1 MNYKIVLGIIGAA
14 IVIGGVVYFVNKAM
28 NSDQDK
34 NQSNDEDSQDSQNS
48 KKNEMVKSQNVRET
62 DPDLDNV
69 KSEAVET
76 ISERHEEAKKV
87 MSEAVNVIFDDTL
100 PETTKNEEA
109 KKKISEDLDNL

>member
-28 NSDQDK
+28 NS
-34 NQSNDEDSQDSQNS
+34 NQGKYESNENASQDS
-48 KKNEMVKSQNVRET
+48 KKNEIAKSQNDSEAE
-62 DPDLDNV
+62 PDLDVV
-69 KSEAVET
+69 KSEAAER

-87 MSEAVNVIFDDTL
+87 MREAVNTIFDDTL
-100 PETTKNEEA
+100 SETTKNEEA

>member
-14 IVIGGVVYFVNKAM
+14 IAIGGVVYFVNKAM
-28 NSDQDK
+28 NSDQGK
-34 NQSNDEDSQDSQNS
+34 NQSNDEDSQNS
-48 KKNEMVKSQNVRET
+48 KKNEIVKSQNVRET
-62 DPDLDNV
+62 EPDLDNV
-69 KSEAVET
+69 KSEAAET

>member
-28 NSDQDK
+28 NSNQYKNHGNDK
-34 NQSNDEDSQDSQNS
+34 SSQDS
-48 KKNEMVKSQNVRET
+48 KKNDIVKSQNVRET
-62 DPDLDNV
+62 EFDLDNI
-69 KSEAVET
+69 KSEAAKT

-109 KKKISEDLDNL
+109 KKIISEDLDNL

>member
-1 MNYKIVLGIIGAA
+1 MNYKIVLGIIGAS

-34 NQSNDEDSQDSQNS
+34 NQSNDKASQDS
-48 KKNEMVKSQNVRET
+48 KKNEIVKSQNERET
-62 DPDLDNV
+62 EPDLDNV
-69 KSEAVET
+69 KSEAAET

>member
-28 NSDQDK
+28 NSDHDK
-34 NQSNDEDSQDSQNS
+34 NQSNDKASQDS
-48 KKNEMVKSQNVRET
+48 KKNEIVKSQNVRET
-62 DPDLDNV
+62 EPDLDNV
-69 KSEAVET
+69 KSEAAET